1 MIVKSNKKHSNMRI
15 SKLDLK
21 NLPPW
26 ISERFDSILKS
37 SENGDTEYLISNLSN
52 SATKVTINEN
62 QSLSYEEITSL
73 LQIDTNSMNFT
84 VIESTKSNLIN
95 HYELVDGMELESS
108 QLETVDVKDYFG
120 TMEQRIW
127 DVAGIVWMANVKQHA
142 A

>member
-1 MIVKSNKKHSNMRI
+1 MRI

-37 SENGDTEYLISNLSN
+37 SDNGDSEDLINNLSN

-62 QSLSYEEITSL
+62 QSLSYEELTSL

-84 VIESTKSNLIN
+84 VIESTKTNKL
-95 HYELVDGMELESS
+95 M
-108 QLETVDVKDYFG
+108 
-120 TMEQRIW
+120 TMSW
-127 DVAGIVWMANVKQHA
+127 
-142 A
+142 

>member
-1 MIVKSNKKHSNMRI
+1 MRI

-37 SENGDTEYLISNLSN
+37 SDNGDSEDLINNLSN

-62 QSLSYEEITSL
+62 QSLSYEELTSL

-84 VIESTKSNLIN
+84 VIESTKTNQIN
-95 HYELVDGMELESS
+95 DYELVDGMKLESS
-108 QLETVDVKDYFG
+108 QLETIDIKHYFE
-120 TMEQRIW
+120 TMAQRIW
-127 DVAGIVWMANVKQHA
+127 DVARIVWMANVKHPA
-142 A
+142 V